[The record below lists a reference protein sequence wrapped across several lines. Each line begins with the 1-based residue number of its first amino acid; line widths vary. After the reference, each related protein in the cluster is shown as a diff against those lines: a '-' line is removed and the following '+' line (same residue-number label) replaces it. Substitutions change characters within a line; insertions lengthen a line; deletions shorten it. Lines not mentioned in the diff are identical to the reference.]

1 MRARTSCTSRGS
13 DGHRLH
19 DQATPELPPCFL
31 QHLRTPMASRHSLHP
46 TRNHPSPRRRVADSI
61 PWKSSLRLP
70 PRSPTATYNMIVDL
84 TVSSDEEAADAG
96 AEALSPPQARR
107 AQPGT
112 CERGGWST
120 RTKKTRWLRVGEG
133 IGACEL
139 RVLLRAAARL
149 RLRLRRVCGT
159 VTATR
164 G

>member
-1 MRARTSCTSRGS
+1 MKKLEGFCEKDPSASPLDMVLSMQQIETADGTKFAVAMFKMVDFVPVPGTS
-13 DGHRLH
+13 
-19 DQATPELPPCFL
+19 
-31 QHLRTPMASRHSLHP
+31 
-46 TRNHPSPRRRVADSI
+46 
-61 PWKSSLRLP
+61 KSSLRLP